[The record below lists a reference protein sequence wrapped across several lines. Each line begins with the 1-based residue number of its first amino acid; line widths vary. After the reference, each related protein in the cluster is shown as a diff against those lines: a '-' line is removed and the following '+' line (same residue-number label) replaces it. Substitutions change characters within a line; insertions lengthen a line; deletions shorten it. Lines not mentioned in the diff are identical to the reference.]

1 MSYLLLIFA
10 INGFAPIQSEFS
22 SFERCLK
29 AREELLM
36 IQPNLKTECINKNEM
51 RSNNQTNKTGTNV

>member
-10 INGFAPIQSEFS
+10 INGFAPIEAEFS
-22 SFERCLK
+22 NLELCLK

-36 IQPNLKTECINKNEM
+36 IQPNLKTGCINKNEM
-51 RSNNQTNKTGTNV
+51 RSNIKPKFLDTNV

>member
-10 INGFAPIQSEFS
+10 INGFAPIEAEFS

-36 IQPNLKTECINKNEM
+36 IQPNLKTECVNKGM
-51 RSNNQTNKTGTNV
+51 RSNNQTNKTGANV

>member
-22 SFERCLK
+22 SLELCLK

-36 IQPNLKTECINKNEM
+36 IEPSLKTECINKNEM
-51 RSNNQTNKTGTNV
+51 RSNIKPKFLDTNV